1 MKKIIGFT
9 AGAFDM
15 FHIGHLN
22 LIKNAK
28 ARCDY
33 LIVGVNSDE
42 LIHEYKNKDAVVP
55 LEERKQIIEA
65 LKYVDEVVSVDTLDK
80 EEIWNKKKF
89 DLVFIGDDWKG
100 SDRWNETEIK
110 MKKHGVEVVYLPYTV
125 GTTSTLLRE
134 KLKDF

>member
-15 FHIGHLN
+15 FHVGHLN

-33 LIVGVNSDE
+33 LIVGVNTDE
-42 LIHEYKNKDAVVP
+42 LISSYKNKHAVVP
-55 LEERKQIIEA
+55 LEERLQIIEA
-65 LKYVDEVVSVDTLDK
+65 LKYVDEVIPVDTLDK
-80 EEIWNKKKF
+80 EIMWNRKKF
-89 DLVFIGDDWKG
+89 DLLFIGDDWKG
-100 SDRWNETEIK
+100 SERWNATEAA
-110 MKKHGVEVVYLPYTV
+110 MKTHGVDVVYLPYTT

-134 KLKDF
+134 KLNEM

>member
-15 FHIGHLN
+15 FHVGHLN

-33 LIVGVNSDE
+33 LIVGVNTDE
-42 LIHEYKNKDAVVP
+42 LINSYKNKHAVVP
-55 LEERKQIIEA
+55 LEERLQIIEA
-65 LKYVDEVVSVDTLDK
+65 VKYVDEVIPVDTLDK
-80 EEIWNKKKF
+80 EVMWNRKKF
-89 DLVFIGDDWKG
+89 DILFIGDDWKG
-100 SDRWNETEIK
+100 SERWNATEDE
-110 MKKHGVEVVYLPYTV
+110 MKKYGVEVVYLPYTT

-134 KLKDF
+134 KLNEI